1 MENQNELRVVYIQ
14 FNNPQGD
21 TEVVQKAAQDR
32 AHSIAKIPGL
42 VWKVW
47 TYDPSS
53 DRVGGIYLFQDLA
66 SANAY
71 LSGSIVAS
79 MKALPGVSNFQS
91 TVLAVNSE
99 LSQVTHAPL

>member
-1 MENQNELRVVYIQ
+1 MESQNGLRIVYIQ
-14 FNNPQGD
+14 FDNPQRS
-21 TEVVQKAAQDR
+21 TAIAQKAAQER

-42 VWKVW
+42 VWKIW

-79 MKALPGVSNFQS
+79 MKALPGVSHFQS

-99 LSQVTHAPL
+99 LSQVTHIPL